1 MTNQSTVPHSE
12 ISRRLS
18 ILSEF
23 LSDEKMPIK
32 EAYENLMGLIE
43 YSEFEYWFK
52 RFQNNQFD
60 LGYDTS
66 LDEMKRRREFFCSLL
81 GLHTISTASLR
92 PLQNFSISRIL
103 GSYSYQIPEIPAEN
117 DVTPRISV
125 EPEVYEAEDDSD
137 VIPGIS
143 IEPEFEIEDI
153 PDQIVE
159 RETDYRFNAENV
171 SESFQ
176 INERLKEIDIRF
188 YDEYCTMKFDEM
200 EFRLEENGN
209 NWMIGHKKITD
220 TPIKFIIDH
229 LWMVLK
235 IRKIQLKSFTI
246 KNFFSQNSNSENLNS
261 ILQSMLD
268 SIDHQFHIEDI
279 WIIGFTEDTFL
290 SMLKHVKPGD
300 YKVVVEHMFWR
311 YEDLTFYH
319 SAIQSEQEMAKV
331 FYFCFLPKMVAPPA
345 FHVSPFFKF
354 LNHAA
359 IVALVRANSRS
370 CNRINPPVRVRTP
383 KKRELTN
390 DSESEDEKA
399 SAERGFEN
407 TLTAAEEIARGE
419 MRGREG
425 KRGNIRRDEILRK
438 GEMKN
443 INRMRYDPA
452 KKPNRRS
459 KQGNFPRITFDS
471 ISHFFAVPGK
481 KRDTAAEDEDSV
493 REITEDYFAGG
504 DPR

>member
-103 GSYSYQIPEIPAEN
+103 
-117 DVTPRISV
+117 V

-345 FHVSPFFKF
+345 F
-354 LNHAA
+354 
-359 IVALVRANSRS
+359 
-370 CNRINPPVRVRTP
+370 P
-383 KKRELTN
+383 KVGRRKSFRGT
-390 DSESEDEKA
+390 
-399 SAERGFEN
+399 GFEN